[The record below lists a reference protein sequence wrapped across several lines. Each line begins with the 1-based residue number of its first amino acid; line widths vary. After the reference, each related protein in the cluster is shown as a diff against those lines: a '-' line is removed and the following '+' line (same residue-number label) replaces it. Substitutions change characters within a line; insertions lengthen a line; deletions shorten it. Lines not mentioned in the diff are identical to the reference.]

1 MGMEFRLCGR
11 RKRLQKLLVRIDRK
25 GKVQNMGKGIGKGY
39 IQVYT
44 GNGKGK
50 TTAALGIS
58 VRSLC
63 AGNRVFF
70 GQFMKGQE
78 YSELKMREIFE
89 NFTME
94 QFGTPEFFTGKP
106 SESDYVNARRG
117 LERMREVLSS
127 GDYQMVVFD
136 EINTTLY
143 FKLLEVQDVLDVL
156 DLKPEGT
163 EVILTGRY
171 APEEIIDRADL
182 VTEMKEIKHY
192 YNQGVM
198 ARVGVEN

>member
-1 MGMEFRLCGR
+1 MSE
-11 RKRLQKLLVRIDRK
+11 
-25 GKVQNMGKGIGKGY
+25 GIGKGF

-58 VRSLC
+58 LRSLC
-63 AGNRVFF
+63 AGNKVFF
-70 GQFMKGQE
+70 GQFMKGQD
-78 YSELKMREIFE
+78 YSELKAGETFE

-94 QFGTPEFFTGKP
+94 QFGTPEFLTGKP
-106 SESDYVNARRG
+106 SENDFENARKG
-117 LERMREVLSS
+117 LARMKEVLAS
-127 GDYQMVVFD
+127 GEYQMVVFD
-136 EINTTLY
+136 EINTTL
-143 FKLLEVQDVLDVL
+143 FFELLDVKDVLEVL

-171 APEEIIDRADL
+171 APDEIIERADL

>member
-1 MGMEFRLCGR
+1 MA
-11 RKRLQKLLVRIDRK
+11 
-25 GKVQNMGKGIGKGY
+25 IGKGY

-50 TTAALGIS
+50 TTAALGITL
-58 VRSLC
+58 RSLC

-70 GQFMKGQE
+70 GQFMKGQD
-78 YSELKMREIFE
+78 YSELKAPEYFDRLE
-89 NFTME
+89 ME
-94 QFGTPEFFTGKP
+94 QFGTPSFVRGEP
-106 SESDYVNARRG
+106 SDEDILNAKKG
-117 LERMREVLSS
+117 LEKMGEVLSS
-127 GDYQMVVFD
+127 GRYDMVVFD
-136 EINTTLY
+136 EINTTL
-143 FKLLEVQDVLDVL
+143 FFQMLKVEDVLAVL

-171 APEEIIDRADL
+171 APQEIIDRADL

-192 YNQGVM
+192 YNAGVN